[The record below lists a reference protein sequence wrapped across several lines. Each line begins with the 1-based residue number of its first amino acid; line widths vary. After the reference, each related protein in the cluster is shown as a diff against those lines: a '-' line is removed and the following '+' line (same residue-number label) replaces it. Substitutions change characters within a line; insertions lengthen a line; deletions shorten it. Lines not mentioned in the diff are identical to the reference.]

1 MRATVASW
9 WLALMISCLA
19 GCVSAPDRIAQ
30 TPSGRPEVIIQTGD
44 VDLVKSEIIN
54 EMQTA
59 DFLLQDDSK
68 YRLTFTKEL
77 DGDQAILAQLLI
89 GNSYSTTPV
98 GEWAFNLSASGNGIK
113 VLGFGSISTQMAMG
127 QVRRTDMKGNNAWF
141 NAAYSLL
148 ERVKQKIEGRE
159 QANSVEPSEP
169 GVPSMAVM
177 DQ

>member
-1 MRATVASW
+1 
-9 WLALMISCLA
+9 
-19 GCVSAPDRIAQ
+19 
-30 TPSGRPEVIIQTGD
+30 
-44 VDLVKSEIIN
+44 
-54 EMQTA
+54 
-59 DFLLQDDSK
+59 
-68 YRLTFTKEL
+68 
-77 DGDQAILAQLLI
+77 
-89 GNSYSTTPV
+89 
-98 GEWAFNLSASGNGIK
+98 
-113 VLGFGSISTQMAMG
+113 MG